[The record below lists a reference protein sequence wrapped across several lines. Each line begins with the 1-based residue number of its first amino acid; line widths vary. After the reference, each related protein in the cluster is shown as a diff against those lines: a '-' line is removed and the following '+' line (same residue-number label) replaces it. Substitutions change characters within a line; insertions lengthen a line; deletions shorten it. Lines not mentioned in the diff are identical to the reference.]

1 MSYLDKRVLLK
12 ANLETR
18 SITEEKQSEIF
29 FYNTDENIANL
40 YMKLIYVTDDGL
52 SKELQKDEV
61 SGYSLKMT
69 AIKPKTN
76 QIREVDGVLSEDLI
90 NNEGTCAIF
99 KFQLGT
105 EFTNQIGDVICCTK
119 IIKDAQKLNMDY
131 FVYTIK
137 ADKLTGL
144 NAEITSNP
152 DLPVLKQ
159 LIKEVKETAQTV
171 NNIDDVNITDTKT
184 FSNKKIEEKFTD
196 VDSQIKEIA
205 KVSDLGQDGNN
216 IYIKDSNGNKI
227 GNGVTVQISGTEVGM
242 SSVIDLVK
250 YNITQADY
258 EYPFTTENYRVAHQ
272 NGVGLQQAIN
282 EAKEKGISELVLP
295 PGNYP
300 LCYSTDNYQT
310 INNIILANGINL
322 KGYGCKLYVIYDEL
336 DTGLNPYYTGD
347 PTLAH
352 AMCGRV
358 IDTDSSVE
366 GFEIVG
372 ERKYRTTDNAK
383 YREFSHGIGLTKYT
397 NGNKIKNCNIHH
409 FSGDA
414 IGGSEIMQQ
423 VGTWMEGADA
433 LATSITWNGTKWVQ
447 SDISYTSPKHS
458 IGWADITKPFQCRG
472 SLYFIWTAS
481 PLKIHCFKGIQQSDK
496 TYIEGDYIGTIRVNQ
511 GEPFYFLKDTY
522 YWYLEVTSG
531 TKHDV
536 TSTTQLG
543 IALGYGTY
551 YNTTIEGC
559 ECYLNTRGGVSNLP
573 SGSTVKNC
581 RIYNNGG
588 AFDGMV
594 GFYDGTQFG
603 IDIED
608 WYIHSITIDNCLIF
622 NNLHGILYRCH
633 GIKIINSVVYGIT
646 NSLNYAV
653 DFYAENTQF
662 KGECTMTTPANFGSK
677 IAIGCKFDGNVAPEI
692 DIIDN
697 SDNIKSATI
706 DDQGMLSFYNK
717 KGLLVFDLDMSKQLG
732 IKKTCVSQGLCLHY
746 DFTET
751 PVDPTTVY
759 DKVNNLSIYN
769 SGYTADNYTSN
780 GVYLVNGGGAN
791 SFKFGSSSVSQNS
804 YQTMSEFTSFL
815 NKVKEGNGLTIEYFG
830 QYLPMYLFYAYNTGI
845 VVECSNA
852 TSGGYLTSFGSLG
865 AAKLYYIN
873 TSNGSTSVSLL
884 QTNSVT
890 KDGTIINAYSVDNKA
905 DTYIHLVITADET
918 GKLTWYLNGNPM
930 TNTTT
935 VTDFS
940 SWDYDTMFKSNYYCM
955 LVRAGTEDT
964 NRLIYPTTS
973 LRVYNK
979 ALTQD
984 EINTNLEYEVS
995 RTDFINS
1002 ASVTP

>member
-1 MSYLDKRVLLK
+1 MAEIEVKSINGRSICDKTGRD
-12 ANLETR
+12 NLE
-18 SITEEKQSEIF
+18 K
-29 FYNTDENIANL
+29 YKA
-40 YMKLIYVTDDGL
+40 
-52 SKELQKDEV
+52 EV
-61 SGYSLKMT
+61 S
-69 AIKPKTN
+69 
-76 QIREVDGVLSEDLI
+76 
-90 NNEGTCAIF
+90 
-99 KFQLGT
+99 
-105 EFTNQIGDVICCTK
+105 
-119 IIKDAQKLNMDY
+119 
-131 FVYTIK
+131 
-137 ADKLTGL
+137 
-144 NAEITSNP
+144 
-152 DLPVLKQ
+152 
-159 LIKEVKETAQTV
+159 
-171 NNIDDVNITDTKT
+171 
-184 FSNKKIEEKFTD
+184 
-196 VDSQIKEIA
+196 SQFNTIA

-216 IYIKDSNGNKI
+216 IYIRDINGNKI
-227 GNGVTVQISGTEVGM
+227 GNGVTVQISGTEVGI

-258 EYPFTTENYRVAHQ
+258 EYPFTTENYRVAYQ
-272 NGVGLQQAIN
+272 NGLGIQQSIN

-300 LCYSTDNYQT
+300 LCYSTDNHQT
-310 INNIILANGINL
+310 VNNIILANGINL

-336 DTGLNPYYTGD
+336 DAGLNPYYTGD

-358 IDTDSSVE
+358 IDTDSCVE

-372 ERKYRTTDNAK
+372 ERKHRTTDNAK
-383 YREFSHGIGLTKYT
+383 YREFSYGIGLTKYT

-433 LATSITWNGTKWVQ
+433 LATSITWDGTKWVQ

-481 PLKIHCFKGIQQSDK
+481 PLKIHCFKGIQQPDE

-559 ECYLNTRGGVSNLP
+559 ECYLNTRGGISNLP

-588 AFDGMV
+588 SFDGMV

-608 WYIHSITIDNCLIF
+608 WYIHSIVIDNCLIF

-662 KGECTMTTPANFGSK
+662 KGGCTMTTPANFGSK

-706 DDQGMLSFYNK
+706 DDQGMLNFYNK
-717 KGLLVFDLDMSKQLG
+717 NGSLVFDLDMSKQLG

-759 DKVNNLSIYN
+759 DKVNNLPIYN
-769 SGYTADNYTSN
+769 KKYTADNYTSK
-780 GVYLVNGGGAN
+780 GVYLINSSGGEC
-791 SFKFGSSSVSQNS
+791 FKVGTASVSA
-804 YQTMSEFTSFL
+804 YDFKTLPEFTVFL
-815 NKVKEGNGLTIEYFG
+815 NKAKEGNGITIEYFG
-830 QYLPMYLFYAYNTGI
+830 QYIPVELLNGYNSGANI
-845 VVECSNA
+845 VGSGA
-852 TSGGYLTSFGSLG
+852 LIGGYLTNFGSFGG
-865 AAKLYYIN
+865 AKLYYLNSSN
-873 TSNGSTSVSLL
+873 TSTAINLKQSDKVL
-884 QTNSVT
+884 
-890 KDGTIINAYSVDNKA
+890 KDGMQINSYSIDNNA
-905 DTYIHLVITADET
+905 DKYIHLVVTGDET
-918 GKLTWYLNGNPM
+918 GKITWYLNGNQM
-930 TNTTT
+930 INE
-935 VTDFS
+935 VNASDFTS
-940 SWDYDTMFKSNYYCM
+940 FDYDTMFSVNYTFNM
-955 LVRAGTEDT
+955 LSAGTEDV
-964 NRLIYPTTS
+964 NRLKYPATS
-973 LRVYNK
+973 LRVYNR
-979 ALTQD
+979 ALTSN
-984 EINTNLEYEVS
+984 EISTNLKYELS
-995 RTDFINS
+995 RF
-1002 ASVTP
+1002 